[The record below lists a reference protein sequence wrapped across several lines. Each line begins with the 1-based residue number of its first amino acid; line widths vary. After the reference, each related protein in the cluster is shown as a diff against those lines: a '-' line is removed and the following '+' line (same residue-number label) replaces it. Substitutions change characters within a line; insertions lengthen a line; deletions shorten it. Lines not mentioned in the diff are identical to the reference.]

1 MKKCTLQKIDQ
12 SNCLS
17 YISSYSHHIE
27 NQAEKDRILD
37 FMNLIN
43 EEYPID
49 ESFNYINYMKNACVP
64 EKYESYI
71 KNLAKEFYLRNYRK
85 ES

>member
-1 MKKCTLQKIDQ
+1 
-12 SNCLS
+12 
-17 YISSYSHHIE
+17 
-27 NQAEKDRILD
+27 
-37 FMNLIN
+37 MNLIN

-64 EKYESYI
+64 EKYETYI
-71 KNLAKEFYLRNYRK
+71 KNLAKEFYLRNHRK

>member
-1 MKKCTLQKIDQ
+1 
-12 SNCLS
+12 
-17 YISSYSHHIE
+17 

-64 EKYESYI
+64 EKYETYI
-71 KNLAKEFYLRNYRK
+71 KNLAKEFYLRNHRK